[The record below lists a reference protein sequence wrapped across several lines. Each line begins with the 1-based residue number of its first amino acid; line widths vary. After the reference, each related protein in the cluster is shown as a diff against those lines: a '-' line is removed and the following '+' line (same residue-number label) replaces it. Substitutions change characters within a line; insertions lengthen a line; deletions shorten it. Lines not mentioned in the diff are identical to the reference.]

1 MESKG
6 LEFKDRRTPF
16 VVHGAI
22 AASTSAAVYYW
33 LKMPANCRLV
43 DAHYMQTV
51 AANGSTNISI
61 NTVPDD
67 NATDAETIKNLVPGV
82 ITLGSQDSG
91 TQVEIMT
98 IATLTALGSIDAKP
112 VLNFATD
119 SNRVV
124 GGNEVGIE
132 IILPQSAVSAHSGE
146 LFLYFVEN

>member
-6 LEFKDRRTPF
+6 LEFKERKTPF
-16 VVHGAI
+16 CVHGAI

-33 LKMPANCRLV
+33 LKMPAGCQLI

-51 AANGSTNISI
+51 AANGATNISI

-67 NATDAETIKNLVPGV
+67 NATDAATLKDLVPGV

-98 IATLTALGSIDAKP
+98 ITTLTALGSIDAKP
-112 VLNFATD
+112 VLNYAT
-119 SNRVV
+119 STNRVV
-124 GGNEVGIE
+124 NANEVGIE
-132 IILPQSAVSAHSGE
+132 IILPQSATTAHSGE
-146 LFLYFVEN
+146 LFLYFVEG